1 MYIIDDVC
9 YAGEAVSDI
18 KVKEA
23 TVLRG
28 SMLLITFSTGEQRLF
43 DATLLTGSAFEP
55 LKDEKTLADFTIFH
69 GVMTWMNGEVD
80 IAPETMYAD
89 SYPYTSRNVSA
100 AVG

>member
-43 DATLLTGSAFEP
+43 DATLFCSM
-55 LKDEKTLADFTIFH
+55 K
-69 GVMTWMNGEVD
+69 
-80 IAPETMYAD
+80 
-89 SYPYTSRNVSA
+89 PYFIHCKYTKNNVREQNILSKKNT
-100 AVG
+100 